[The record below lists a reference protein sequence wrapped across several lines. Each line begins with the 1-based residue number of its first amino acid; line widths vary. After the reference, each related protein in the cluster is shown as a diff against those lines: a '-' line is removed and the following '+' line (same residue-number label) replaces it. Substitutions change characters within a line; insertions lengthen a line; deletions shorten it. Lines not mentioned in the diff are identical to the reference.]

1 MTALL
6 LLAGVASVLTVLFL
20 FGVGTRA
27 RTQPTGATAELEAV
41 RVRLLAQLQELDSA
55 RADQSMDAAIA
66 ADEQA
71 RLEYELAQVLRQLDA
86 APSEVAAPK
95 AAASRRVVIALPVL
109 ALPLIAAGLYWLH
122 QRDVV
127 QFAANYIPTDA
138 VAEGGALPPQVM
150 AMVARLEQRLAEQPN
165 DAAGWAQLGRSY
177 GVLNRRDEAIKA
189 YERAYALAP
198 EDPAII
204 SDYAWLLYSGDPRK
218 PAVKSVELY
227 SKLYRR
233 EPDNVDAQWVLGLA
247 AFQAGRPQQAIALW
261 EKLLQN
267 LPAGSP
273 AEAGVRQALE
283 QVKAQAKPASP
294 AG

>member
-1 MTALL
+1 MTFLL
-6 LLAGVASVLTVLFL
+6 ILAGAASVLTILYLLSAFARP
-20 FGVGTRA
+20 RA
-27 RTQPTGATAELEAV
+27 AAATDAQAELQVV
-41 RVRLLAQLQELDSA
+41 RARLLAQLQELDSA
-55 RADQSMDAAIA
+55 RADHSMDAAIA

-86 APSEVAAPK
+86 MPNAPVVVAAP
-95 AAASRRVVIALPVL
+95 ARRWLAALPVF
-109 ALPLIAAGLYWLH
+109 ALPLIAAALYWLH
-122 QRDVV
+122 QREVV
-127 QFAANYIPTDA
+127 QFAANYIPTDT
-138 VAEGGALPPQVM
+138 VAQGEALPPQVM
-150 AMVARLEQRLAEQPN
+150 AMVARLEQRLAAQPN

-198 EDPAII
+198 EDTAII

-283 QVKAQAKPASP
+283 QVKAQARPPSP